1 MFLFEKFIYIVI
13 LNIYIFII
21 FKLIKFLFEEWIF
34 VLSYKKIYKNIKF
47 DWFVLNEFYLI
58 LLFWLLIKIR

>member
-21 FKLIKFLFEEWIF
+21 FKVVKFLFEEWIF
-34 VLSYKKIYKNIKF
+34 GLSY
-47 DWFVLNEFYLI
+47 
-58 LLFWLLIKIR
+58 

>member
-21 FKLIKFLFEEWIF
+21 FKVIKFLFEEWIF

-47 DWFVLNEFYLI
+47 DWFVLNEDYLI

>member
-21 FKLIKFLFEEWIF
+21 FKVIKFLFEEWIF

-47 DWFVLNEFYLI
+47 DWFVLNEFYFI

>member
-21 FKLIKFLFEEWIF
+21 FKVIKFLFEEWIF
-34 VLSYKKIYKNIKF
+34 VLSYKKNI
-47 DWFVLNEFYLI
+47 
-58 LLFWLLIKIR
+58 

>member
-21 FKLIKFLFEEWIF
+21 FKVIKFLFEEWIF

>member
-21 FKLIKFLFEEWIF
+21 FKVIKFLFEEWIF
-34 VLSYKKIYKNIKF
+34 GLSYKKNI
-47 DWFVLNEFYLI
+47 
-58 LLFWLLIKIR
+58 

>member
-21 FKLIKFLFEEWIF
+21 FKVIKFLFEEWIF

-47 DWFVLNEFYLI
+47 DWFVLMNFI
-58 LLFWLLIKIR
+58 

>member
-21 FKLIKFLFEEWIF
+21 FKVIKFLFEEWIF

-47 DWFVLNEFYLI
+47 DWFVLYEFYLI
-58 LLFWLLIKIR
+58 FVVLVVD

>member
-1 MFLFEKFIYIVI
+1 MFLFKKFKYIVS

-21 FKLIKFLFEEWIF
+21 FKVIKFLFEEWIF